1 MTEEGS
7 IRDAELFRINSLQ
20 EAANFATYLSRY
32 GDSIISGYNICDH
45 IENTYNYSRMHSEND
60 RSNGKLLHAY
70 LDLELTNLFIMKD
83 MSLSGGTNNQL
94 NNRGK
99 IASTSVLEDFE
110 LFSGKIDILYALTAL
125 VFRLRAFWDK
135 YMGMLFL
142 LYDCQKYE
150 KFIKA
155 KSRKNYFVKSA
166 HDWPIISL
174 HFQNCLT
181 NIVRTWLIHSGQRD
195 AAKEIDNRNL
205 IVPFPD
211 PFLKI
216 MGDLIRMVDDIR
228 IPEAHGAGFLRKWTL
243 ANFPI
248 DKSRDFSLINH
259 WNVANAFMHA
269 LRAAIGEY
277 SIQSSPPR

>member
-70 LDLELTNLFIMKD
+70 LDLEFTNLFIMKD

-181 NIVRTWLIHSGQRD
+181 NIVRTWLIHSGQMD

-228 IPEAHGAGFLRKWTL
+228 TQRRTAP
-243 ANFPI
+243 
-248 DKSRDFSLINH
+248 DF
-259 WNVANAFMHA
+259 
-269 LRAAIGEY
+269 
-277 SIQSSPPR
+277 